1 MFRSTTTIIILLLT
15 LFSCGQP
22 TSEDVVENTLIED
35 DYIFSTTDSLL
46 NIADDRMRNIRKHS
60 DDVNERIKY
69 LEDKNELY
77 DRHIEKLTIKIVNL
91 MNSLDSVTNEKER
104 VITSLNETIRNKD
117 IIIQLNRKSIKHKES
132 VINEITD
139 VCESEIENLTSTI
152 TLLNDSI
159 QDIMDIVN
167 ENMKPN
173 KVEKVFGE

>member
-1 MFRSTTTIIILLLT
+1 MFRSTTIIILLLT

-22 TSEDVVENTLIED
+22 LGKDIVENTSIED
-35 DYIFSTTDSLL
+35 DYILSTTDSLL
-46 NIADDRMRNIRKHS
+46 SVADDRMRNIRKHS
-60 DDVNERIKY
+60 DDVNERIEY
-69 LEDKNELY
+69 LEDKNERY

-104 VITSLNETIRNKD
+104 VISSLNETIRNKD

-159 QDIMDIVN
+159 QDIMEIVN